1 MYMKALN
8 PNVKI
13 ECFEEK
19 LSQNNALRLFKE
31 Y

>member
-1 MYMKALN
+1 MEALN

-19 LSQNNALRLFKE
+19 LNQKNALKLFKD